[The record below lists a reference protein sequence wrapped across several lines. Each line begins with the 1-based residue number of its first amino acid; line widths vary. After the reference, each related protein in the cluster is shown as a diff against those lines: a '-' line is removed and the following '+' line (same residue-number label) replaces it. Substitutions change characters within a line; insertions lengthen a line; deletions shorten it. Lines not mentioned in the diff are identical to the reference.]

1 MGIRFDCLTYYCYSS
16 NTGIYQRLCVCLS
29 WIFTGCGFLFGA
41 KIISPVV
48 SKWLRTTGLFDFFQK
63 SVSQGLNLSN
73 LLEKLEQTAGQSQT
87 NIINRIQIPDF
98 LKGAL
103 LENNNSVVHALFE
116 TEQLQ
121 DYIASYIA
129 NICLNVI
136 SVVVVAV
143 ALYVIMKL
151 FLKALNIVA
160 EIPLIS
166 TVNRLCGFMIGG
178 AKGVF
183 IIWFLGIILT
193 FFYYHEIFQQV
204 FILLEKSHLAAFLY
218 HNNLLLFMVLKIFA

>member
-1 MGIRFDCLTYYCYSS
+1 M
-16 NTGIYQRLCVCLS
+16 
-29 WIFTGCGFLFGA
+29 
-41 KIISPVV
+41 
-48 SKWLRTTGLFDFFQK
+48 
-63 SVSQGLNLSN
+63 
-73 LLEKLEQTAGQSQT
+73 LEKLEQTAGQSQT
-87 NIINRIQIPDF
+87 NIINEMQIPDF